1 MRIVLEY
8 DQSTGGLTD
17 KNGMYVVGVVNL
29 VSLEPENN
37 NKDIIE
43 LIKLGVSS
51 DDIIKM
57 KNNDLIK

>member
-1 MRIVLEY
+1 MLITLEY
-8 DQSTGGLTD
+8 DQTTGGLTD
-17 KNGMYVVGVVNL
+17 KNGMYVVGVTNL
-29 VSLEPENN
+29 VSCEPENN